1 MKSFYGFCK
10 KVLAVFGAI
19 AIVLTVFSCR
29 KADKGGTKKKE
40 VVATA
45 ISLNMNTMTLEEEAQ
60 EELCATFSPLDATG
74 QTLSWESSDQSVAQV
89 ADGIV
94 TGILPGYAD
103 IIVKSGELADTCRV
117 TVVDKVIDWDSM
129 GHVGSGHVV
138 NSNQVGTVGG
148 TEYTYECWSENSSH
162 SFVYYDNGTFS
173 ASWNNIKCFDAYMGF
188 DYGISGPGV
197 DPATKKYVLDYK
209 YSRSGSA
216 STGGIGVYVRSAG
229 LIYESYIFDDWWGNG
244 LATTLGTKFGEYSL
258 DGETYTVY
266 LNLRKDVYT
275 AFDVRGTFVFLYAL
289 RKTARQSG
297 RIHISEH
304 MKKWKEMFDGKDV
317 TLNGASVQLQF
328 GNLYRVSTLCDA
340 FSISGSGSGSIDY
353 TYFNLRQ

>member
-1 MKSFYGFCK
+1 MKKILC
-10 KVLAVFGAI
+10 AI
-19 AIVLTVFSCR
+19 AVIVTVFACKR
-29 KADKGGTKKKE
+29 EDPAGNKK

-45 ISLNMNTMTLEEEAQ
+45 VSLDKNEMTIEEEAQ
-60 EELCATFSPLDATG
+60 EKLSATFSPSNATG
-74 QTLSWESSDQSVAQV
+74 QTLVWESSDESVAV
-89 ADGIV
+89 VEEGTV
-94 TGILPGYAD
+94 TGMLPGTAD

-138 NSNQVGTVGG
+138 NLNRVGTVGG
-148 TEYTYECWSENSSH
+148 TEYTYECWTENSSH

-188 DYGISGPGV
+188 DYGTSGPGV

-209 YSRSGSA
+209 YSRSVSA
-216 STGGIGVYVRSAG
+216 SAGGIGVYVRSAG
-229 LIYESYIFDDWWGNG
+229 LIYESCIFDDWWSNG

-266 LNLRKDVYT
+266 LNLRKGD
-275 AFDVRGTFVFLYAL
+275 RGTVVLLYAL

-340 FSISGSGSGSIDY
+340 FSISGSISGSIDY

>member
-1 MKSFYGFCK
+1 MKKTLCA
-10 KVLAVFGAI
+10 LAV
-19 AIVLTVFSCR
+19 IVTVFACKR
-29 KADKGGTKKKE
+29 EAPAGNKK

-45 ISLNMNTMTLEEEAQ
+45 VSLDKNEMTIEEEAQ
-60 EELCATFSPLDATG
+60 EKLSATFSPSNATG
-74 QTLSWESSDQSVAQV
+74 QTLVWESSDESVAV
-89 ADGIV
+89 VEEGTV
-94 TGILPGYAD
+94 TGMLPGTAD

-138 NSNQVGTVGG
+138 NLNKVATVDG

-173 ASWNNIKCFDAYMGF
+173 ASWNNVRCFDAYMGF
-188 DYGISGPGV
+188 DYGTSGPGV
-197 DPATKKYVLDYK
+197 DPATKKYVFDYK

-229 LIYESYIFDDWWGNG
+229 LIYESCIFDDWWGSG

-266 LNLRKDVYT
+266 LNLRKNVST
-275 AFDVRGTFVFLYAL
+275 ALGDRGTVVFLYAL

-328 GNLYRVSTLCDA
+328 GNLYRVSTLSDA
-340 FSISGSGSGSIDY
+340 CSNSGSDSGSIDY

>member
-1 MKSFYGFCK
+1 MKKILC
-10 KVLAVFGAI
+10 AI
-19 AIVLTVFSCR
+19 AVIVTVFACKR
-29 KADKGGTKKKE
+29 EAPAGNKK

-45 ISLNMNTMTLEEEAQ
+45 VSLDKNEMTIEEEAQ
-60 EELCATFSPLDATG
+60 EKLSATFSPSNATG
-74 QTLSWESSDQSVAQV
+74 QTLVWESSDESVAV
-89 ADGIV
+89 VEEGTV

-138 NSNQVGTVGG
+138 NFNKVATVDG
-148 TEYTYECWSENSSH
+148 TEYTYECWSDKSSH

-173 ASWNNIKCFDAYMGF
+173 ASWNKVNCFDSYMGF

-209 YSRSGSA
+209 YSRSGS
-216 STGGIGVYVRSAG
+216 TGGIGVFVRSAG
-229 LIYESYIFDDWWGNG
+229 LIYESCIFDDWWGNG

-266 LNLRKDVYT
+266 LNLRKGD
-275 AFDVRGTFVFLYAL
+275 RGTVVLLYAL

-340 FSISGSGSGSIDY
+340 FSISGSISGSIDY

>member
-1 MKSFYGFCK
+1 MKKILC
-10 KVLAVFGAI
+10 AI
-19 AIVLTVFSCR
+19 AVIVTVFACKR
-29 KADKGGTKKKE
+29 EAPAGNKK

-45 ISLNMNTMTLEEEAQ
+45 VSLDKNEMTIEEEAQ

-138 NSNQVGTVGG
+138 NLNRVGTVGG
-148 TEYTYECWSENSSH
+148 TEYTYECWTENSSH

-188 DYGISGPGV
+188 DYGTSGPGV

-216 STGGIGVYVRSAG
+216 SAGGIGVYVRSAG
-229 LIYESYIFDDWWGNG
+229 LIYESCIFDDWWSNG

-266 LNLRKDVYT
+266 LNLRKGD
-275 AFDVRGTFVFLYAL
+275 RGTVVLLYAL

-340 FSISGSGSGSIDY
+340 FSISGSVSGSIDY
-353 TYFNLRQ
+353 TYFNMRQ

>member
-1 MKSFYGFCK
+1 MKKILC
-10 KVLAVFGAI
+10 AI
-19 AIVLTVFSCR
+19 AVIVTVFACKR
-29 KADKGGTKKKE
+29 EAPAGNKK

-45 ISLNMNTMTLEEEAQ
+45 VSLDKNEMTIEEEAQ
-60 EELCATFSPLDATG
+60 EKLSATFSPSNATG
-74 QTLSWESSDQSVAQV
+74 QPLVWESSDQSVAQV

-129 GHVGSGHVV
+129 GHVGSAHVV
-138 NSNQVGTVGG
+138 NLNRVGTVGG
-148 TEYTYECWSENSSH
+148 TEYTYECWTENSSH

-188 DYGISGPGV
+188 DYGTSGPGV

-216 STGGIGVYVRSAG
+216 SAGGIGVYVRSAG
-229 LIYESYIFDDWWGNG
+229 LIYESCIFDDWWSNG

-266 LNLRKDVYT
+266 LNLRKGD
-275 AFDVRGTFVFLYAL
+275 RGTVVLLYAL

-328 GNLYRVSTLCDA
+328 GNLYRVSTLSDA
-340 FSISGSGSGSIDY
+340 CSNSGSDSGSIDY

>member
-1 MKSFYGFCK
+1 MKKILC
-10 KVLAVFGAI
+10 AI
-19 AIVLTVFSCR
+19 AVIVTVFACKR
-29 KADKGGTKKKE
+29 EAPAGNKK

-45 ISLNMNTMTLEEEAQ
+45 VSLDKNEMTIEEEAQ
-60 EELCATFSPLDATG
+60 EKLSATFSPSNATG
-74 QTLSWESSDQSVAQV
+74 QPLVWESSDQSVAQV

-138 NSNQVGTVGG
+138 NLNRVGTVGG
-148 TEYTYECWSENSSH
+148 TEYTYECWTENSSH

-188 DYGISGPGV
+188 DYGTSGPGV

-216 STGGIGVYVRSAG
+216 SAGGIGVYVRSAG
-229 LIYESYIFDDWWGNG
+229 LIYESCIFDDWWSNG

-266 LNLRKDVYT
+266 LNLRKGD
-275 AFDVRGTFVFLYAL
+275 RGTVVFLYAL

-340 FSISGSGSGSIDY
+340 FSISGSVSGSIDY
-353 TYFNLRQ
+353 TYFNMRQ

>member
-1 MKSFYGFCK
+1 MKKILC
-10 KVLAVFGAI
+10 AI
-19 AIVLTVFSCR
+19 AVIVTVFACKR
-29 KADKGGTKKKE
+29 EAPAGNKK

-45 ISLNMNTMTLEEEAQ
+45 VSLDKNEMTIEEEAQ
-60 EELCATFSPLDATG
+60 EKLSATFSPSNATG
-74 QTLSWESSDQSVAQV
+74 QPLVWESSDQSVAQV

-138 NSNQVGTVGG
+138 NLNRVGTVGG
-148 TEYTYECWSENSSH
+148 TEYTYECWTENSSH

-188 DYGISGPGV
+188 DYGTSGPGV

-216 STGGIGVYVRSAG
+216 SAGGIGVYVRSAG
-229 LIYESYIFDDWWGNG
+229 LIYESCIFDDWWSNG

-266 LNLRKDVYT
+266 LNLRKGD
-275 AFDVRGTFVFLYAL
+275 RGTVVLLYAL

-340 FSISGSGSGSIDY
+340 FSISGSVSGSIDY
-353 TYFNLRQ
+353 TYFNMRQ